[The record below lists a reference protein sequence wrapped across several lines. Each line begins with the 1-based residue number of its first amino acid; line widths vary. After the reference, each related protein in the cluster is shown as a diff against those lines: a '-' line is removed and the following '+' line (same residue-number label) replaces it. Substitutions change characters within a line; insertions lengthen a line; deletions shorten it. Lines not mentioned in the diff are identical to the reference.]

1 MLPGGNKVNQIF
13 LIPFIFFVL
22 LTTVNAE
29 QLYNCIDSN
38 GNKLITSCPQDGMK
52 CETGDPNKESSNT
65 QIASENKHKMS
76 ENVVEVCSNLYNES
90 KEISDQ
96 IRSLEERRSELLNKQ
111 NDVRKRSI
119 ENRWSRQTEL
129 AELRPLTEEQKEINK
144 EMSSLYQ
151 KKSKIG
157 DDIRTYSC
165 AQLQRDLSRLN
176 QSSGQSNR
184 SSTVIMRNQSTV
196 ILRH

>member
-29 QLYNCIDSN
+29 QLYNCTDSN
-38 GNKLITSCPQDGMK
+38 GNKLITSSPQDGMK

-65 QIASENKHKMS
+65 QIASENKHKMF
-76 ENVVEVCSNLYNES
+76 ENVIEVCSNLYNES

-96 IRSLEERRSELLNKQ
+96 IRSLEERRSELVNKQ

-129 AELRPLTEEQKEINK
+129 AELRPLTEEQNEINK
-144 EMSSLYQ
+144 GISSLYQ

>member
-1 MLPGGNKVNQIF
+1 MNQIF

-38 GNKLITSCPQDGMK
+38 GNKLITSSPQDGMK

-65 QIASENKHKMS
+65 QIASENKHKMF
-76 ENVVEVCSNLYNES
+76 ENVIEVCSNLYNES

-96 IRSLEERRSELLNKQ
+96 IRSLEERRSELVNKQ

-129 AELRPLTEEQKEINK
+129 AELRPLTEEQNEINK
-144 EMSSLYQ
+144 GISSLYQ